1 MFYTGSARIN
11 VFARELGVGAV
22 VGKVVGCD
30 GRMEGS
36 EFIWDLKFL
45 RIALESSIFFVSI
58 GLQVTE

>member
-1 MFYTGSARIN
+1 
-11 VFARELGVGAV
+11 
-22 VGKVVGCD
+22 
-30 GRMEGS
+30 MEGS